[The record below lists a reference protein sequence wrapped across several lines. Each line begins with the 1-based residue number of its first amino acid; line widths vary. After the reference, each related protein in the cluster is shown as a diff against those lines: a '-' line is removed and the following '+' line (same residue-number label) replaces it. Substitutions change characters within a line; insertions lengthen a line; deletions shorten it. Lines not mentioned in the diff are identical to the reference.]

1 MVDTEVVP
9 ESQLLTALP
18 LSSPRSRELGE
29 LNLFEELRETIYTEV
44 ATLISQNES
53 RPQYL
58 LQLFSEL
65 QGMTSDLM
73 RQRAIFALQEIAQS
87 TLVAADAGGGREA
100 ALMKVRFW
108 PAPLC

>member
-1 MVDTEVVP
+1 M
-9 ESQLLTALP
+9 
-18 LSSPRSRELGE
+18 
-29 LNLFEELRETIYTEV
+29 

-73 RQRAIFALQEIAQS
+73 RQRAIFALQEIVQT
-87 TLVAADAGGGREA
+87 TLVSPDVTSSRDA
-100 ALMKVRFW
+100 ALMKVRLFVVS
-108 PAPLC
+108 AAASARRDR

>member
-1 MVDTEVVP
+1 M
-9 ESQLLTALP
+9 
-18 LSSPRSRELGE
+18 GE

-65 QGMTSDLM
+65 QGMTTDLM
-73 RQRAIFALQEIAQS
+73 RQRAIFALQEIVQS
-87 TLVAADAGGGREA
+87 TLLAVDTTTGREA
-100 ALMKVRFW
+100 TLMTVR
-108 PAPLC
+108 